1 MRGCT
6 PTRSLDDIIKGSGS
20 QGSGG
25 KVRGKQQKSGGR
37 DGGRDGG
44 GRDGGGRQ
52 KTKSTPYSRPDARDK
67 DSRPDGARG
76 RGNFQYG
83 KESTRGGGGG
93 GGGGGGIR
101 GGRDG
106 ARGGGRDG
114 ARGGGGGGGGGGDAN
129 SVFVGGLSENVDWK
143 ALKQHMAQATS
154 CASATLEPE

>member
-44 GRDGGGRQ
+44 GRDGGRQ
-52 KTKSTPYSRPDARDK
+52 KTKSTPYARPDASDK

-83 KESTRGGGGG
+83 KESTLGGGGG
-93 GGGGGGIR
+93 GGGGGTR

-114 ARGGGGGGGGGGDAN
+114 ARGGGGGGGGGGGDAN
-129 SVFVGGLSENVDWK
+129 SVFVGGLSEDVDWK
-143 ALKQHMAQATS
+143 ALKEHMTQVTS